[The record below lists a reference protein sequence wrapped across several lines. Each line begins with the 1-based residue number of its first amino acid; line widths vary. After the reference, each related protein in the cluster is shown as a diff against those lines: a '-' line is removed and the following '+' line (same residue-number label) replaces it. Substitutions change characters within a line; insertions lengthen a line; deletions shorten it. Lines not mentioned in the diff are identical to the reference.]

1 MRGQGWRARMYEK
14 ESKIQGRENLPCR
27 RKIIDS
33 NLNQGS
39 DEQNEGPVTST

>member
-1 MRGQGWRARMYEK
+1 MYK

-39 DEQNEGPVTST
+39 EEQNEGPVTST